1 MQIWALSSTG
11 QLVRQHS
18 KPLLRGSFRTTLLAP
33 VPSHFFPFT
42 CSPLPPPPAPTST
55 CLPPNK
61 LHCSCLWSSIHASS
75 SPPEAPLPLLFQGC
89 PCVLC
94 KATPGKPECASSTQL
109 VTTGPPWEDEM
120 GNVKSHSWCPPH
132 LQWYETPRR
141 CWVHSGV

>member
-11 QLVRQHS
+11 QLVGQHS

-42 CSPLPPPPAPTST
+42 CSPLSSPSPHIH
-55 CLPPNK
+55 LPSPQQTT
-61 LHCSCLWSSIHASS
+61 LLMPLASIYASS
-75 SPPEAPLPLLFQGC
+75 SPPEALLPLLFQGC

-94 KATPGKPECASSTQL
+94 KATPGKPECASNTQL

-120 GNVKSHSWCPPH
+120 GSVKSHSWCPPH